1 MGDNMF
7 KRKMLV
13 FITSLP
19 LFAIT
24 LSLFMSYVESMRDWD
39 FIIFD
44 LFGFVLLFSAPFI
57 LVLGIPVSALS
68 DFILEHQI
76 GRARL
81 LKAFAIH
88 LFAGLFFGVA
98 LTFMIEGAFPI
109 VASTLAAFVVW
120 IVDEI
125 LRSKEKRREK

>member
-1 MGDNMF
+1 MGDNMI
-7 KRKMLV
+7 KKKMFV
-13 FITSLP
+13 FIISLP
-19 LFAIT
+19 LFAIAQST
-24 LSLFMSYVESMRDWD
+24 FMSYEEGIRDWE
-39 FIIFD
+39 FVFFE

-57 LVLGIPVSALS
+57 LVLGMPVSALS
-68 DFILEHQI
+68 DFILEHQK
-76 GRARL
+76 GRERL

-98 LTFMIEGAFPI
+98 LTFMFEGVLPI

-125 LRSKEKRREK
+125 LKSIEKRRAK

>member
-1 MGDNMF
+1 MGDNMV

-24 LSLFMSYVESMRDWD
+24 LSLFMSYVESMRDWE

-44 LFGFVLLFSAPFI
+44 LFGIVLLFSAPFI
-57 LVLGIPVSALS
+57 LVLGMPVSALS
-68 DFILEHQI
+68 DFILEHQK

-81 LKAFAIH
+81 IKAFAIH

-120 IVDEI
+120 TVDEI
-125 LRSKEKRREK
+125 FKSIEKRRGK